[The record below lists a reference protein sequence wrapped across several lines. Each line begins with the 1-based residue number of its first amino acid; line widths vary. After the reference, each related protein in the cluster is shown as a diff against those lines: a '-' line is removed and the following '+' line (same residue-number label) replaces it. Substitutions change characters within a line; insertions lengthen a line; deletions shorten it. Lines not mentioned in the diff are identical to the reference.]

1 MMRALLVV
9 DVQNEFA
16 PGGQRE
22 IAHFAPALEHILGHV
37 RAARRER
44 RPIAW
49 VQHHNQPH
57 ESRAFVPGSW
67 GAELS
72 PGLGPVAG
80 AGPERLFVKDVSGA
94 FSATDLEAWLRDLGV
109 TSLLV
114 VGFYAHL
121 CLSTTTREALSL
133 GFDVQ
138 VDPEATGARDL
149 EDPVLGRLTADEVRR
164 SALLHLVHMGATV
177 VPRTPRTTFPA

>member
-1 MMRALLVV
+1 MRALLVV
-9 DVQNEFA
+9 DVQNEFS

-22 IAHFAPALEHILGHV
+22 IDQYAPAVAQILRQV
-37 RAARRER
+37 EAARRER

-67 GAELS
+67 GAALP
-72 PGLGPVAG
+72 PGLGPLAG
-80 AGPERLFVKDVSGA
+80 LGAERLFVKDVSGA
-94 FSATDLEAWLRDLGV
+94 FGATDLEGWLRDLAV
-109 TSLLV
+109 TSLLI

-138 VDPEATGARDL
+138 VDPEATGARDI

-177 VPRTPRTTFPA
+177 VPSALRTTFPA

>member
-1 MMRALLVV
+1 MRALLVV
-9 DVQNEFA
+9 DVQNEFST
-16 PGGQRE
+16 GGQRE
-22 IAHFAPALEHILGHV
+22 IAHYPSAIEQILRHV
-37 RAARRER
+37 QAARRDG

-57 ESRAFVPGSW
+57 EPRAFVPGSW
-67 GAELS
+67 GAALP
-72 PGLGPVAG
+72 PGLGPVSD

-94 FSATDLEAWLRDLGV
+94 FGATDLGVWLRDLGV

-114 VGFYAHL
+114 VGFHAHL
-121 CLSTTTREALSL
+121 CLSTTAREALSL

-149 EDPVLGRLTADEVRR
+149 EDPVLGRLTADQVRR

-177 VPRTPRTTFPA
+177 VPRALRTSFPA